1 MKVDSNLPNEVKKKL
16 AGLTRN
22 KTNQKLVSQTSKA
35 IKLARDLF
43 KVVSSNNSSPQKAVI

>member
-43 KVVSSNNSSPQKAVI
+43 KVVSSNNSSPQKAVV